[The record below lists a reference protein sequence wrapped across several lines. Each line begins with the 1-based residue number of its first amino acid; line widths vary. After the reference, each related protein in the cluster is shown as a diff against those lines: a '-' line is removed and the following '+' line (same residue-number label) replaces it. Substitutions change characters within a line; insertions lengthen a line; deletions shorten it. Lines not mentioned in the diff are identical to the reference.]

1 MKSFMSYCRK
11 MWSFPI
17 LLLFFITSFSFYFY
31 FFNWYKIIFLKMY
44 MYNKVE
50 RLLWLSHYLMVVQLK
65 QFEGDMFGIN
75 DANKLKLEWNS
86 Y

>member
-1 MKSFMSYCRK
+1 
-11 MWSFPI
+11 
-17 LLLFFITSFSFYFY
+17 
-31 FFNWYKIIFLKMY
+31 MY

-65 QFEGDMFGIN
+65 QSVKEMFGIN

>member
-1 MKSFMSYCRK
+1 MKSFISYCRK

-17 LLLFFITSFSFYFY
+17 LLLFLLHLSPFIL
-31 FFNWYKIIFLKMY
+31 IFLTGTKLFFKKMY

-50 RLLWLSHYLMVVQLK
+50 RLLRLSHYLMVVQLN

-75 DANKLKLEWNS
+75 DANKLKLEWSS